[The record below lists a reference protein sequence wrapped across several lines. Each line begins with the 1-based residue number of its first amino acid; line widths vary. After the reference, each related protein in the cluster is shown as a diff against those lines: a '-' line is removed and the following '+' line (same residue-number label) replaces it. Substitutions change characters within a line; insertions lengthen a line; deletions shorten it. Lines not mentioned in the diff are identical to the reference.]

1 MKMMNLGKKTNN
13 SLLLLSSLGKF
24 LCTFLAIVKNKKD
37 LLICVKCVTEITKYL
52 AALTN
57 CRKPI

>member
-1 MKMMNLGKKTNN
+1 MHLEKKTNE
-13 SLLLLSSLGKF
+13 LTFIIILTVQVF
-24 LCTFLAIVKNKKD
+24 CTFLVIVKNKKD
-37 LLICVKCVTEITKYL
+37 LPICVKYITEITKYL